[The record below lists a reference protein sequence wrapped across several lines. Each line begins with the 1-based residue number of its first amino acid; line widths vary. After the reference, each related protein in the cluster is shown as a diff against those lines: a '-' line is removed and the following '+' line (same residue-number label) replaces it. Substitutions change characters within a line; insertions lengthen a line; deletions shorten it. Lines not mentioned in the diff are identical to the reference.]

1 LCPFIFDEN
10 YVKVKAVQMHS
21 TKMSKT
27 VFFWQIK
34 LCILMMSLTSVVSES
49 VQVVCRMKYPPV
61 PQFQAM
67 RQSRA
72 YTPLRVLV
80 GSR

>member
-1 LCPFIFDEN
+1 
-10 YVKVKAVQMHS
+10 MHS

-27 VFFWQIK
+27 VFFFWEIK
-34 LCILMMSLTSVVSES
+34 LCILMMTLTSVVSES
-49 VQVVCRMKYPPV
+49 VQVCRMKYPPV